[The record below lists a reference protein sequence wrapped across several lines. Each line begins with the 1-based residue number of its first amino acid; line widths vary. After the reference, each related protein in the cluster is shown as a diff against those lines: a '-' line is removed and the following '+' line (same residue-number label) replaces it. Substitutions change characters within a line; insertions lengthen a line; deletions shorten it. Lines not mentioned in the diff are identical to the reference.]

1 MRVCPTCRSRF
12 PPGSSFCPYDGQRLE
27 DLNEQA
33 VQHDEFI
40 GLVLDDRYRIEDR
53 LGRGGMGVVYAARHV
68 VIDKPVAIKILRK
81 EYSSDPHQVERF
93 VREARAASRI
103 GHPNIVDVT
112 DFGTLFNG
120 QIFLVM
126 EYLAG
131 VTLSRELKTQGA
143 LPARR
148 SITMALQI
156 CRALAAAHAKG
167 IVHRDLK
174 PENVFL
180 LNPSTAAEPDIQ
192 SGHHPDTVKLLDFG
206 IAKITWDEEGRR
218 LTKVGSVFGT
228 PQYMSPEQAAGKD
241 ADHRGDIYALGCIVY
256 EMLTGEV
263 PFLADTFMGTLTKQ
277 MFEKPV
283 PPRQL
288 RPDLTI
294 PPPLERVILKAMEKN
309 ADERYQSMTE
319 MAAALQECEGELEP
333 LPASSSYPDLMP
345 QIVVPVPTSGAAS
358 LMAPS
363 TPTVLEGGA
372 PPAPVEPTAPA
383 PSTAPKVVPRQVPP
397 RRGQGLVIA
406 VAAAAVL
413 VLSGVGFAIYRYSA
427 KTGTGAGTGTAA
439 VRTLDVGSG
448 SLAGRPDAGK
458 ALTAGRG
465 PDGAQARAR
474 DGGASADQG
483 RKKGVP
489 PKRKLVSKRRDG
501 GTSKADPKRDPRL
514 FELKPFPKDAK

>member
-33 VQHDEFI
+33 DQHDEFI
-40 GLVLDDRYRIEDR
+40 GLVLDDRYRIEGR

-131 VTLSRELKTQGA
+131 VTLSRELKTEGA
-143 LPARR
+143 LSARR
-148 SITMALQI
+148 SIAIAVQI

-180 LNPSTAAEPDIQ
+180 LNPSTAAEPDNA

-228 PQYMSPEQAAGKD
+228 PQYMSPEQASGKD

-309 ADERYQSMTE
+309 ADERFQSMAE
-319 MAAALQECEGELEP
+319 MATALLECEADLEP
-333 LPASSSYPDLMP
+333 LPEPASSYPDLLP

-358 LMAPS
+358 LMEPS
-363 TPTVLEGGA
+363 TPTVAERPSQLGRSAAHPVVDAAAEPAA
-372 PPAPVEPTAPA
+372 PR
-383 PSTAPKVVPRQVPP
+383 VVPREPPP
-397 RRGQGLVIA
+397 RRSRGLAIA
-406 VAAAAVL
+406 IVASIAI
-413 VLSGVGFAIYRYSA
+413 VLSGVGV
-427 KTGTGAGTGTAA
+427 A
-439 VRTLDVGSG
+439 VLRQRGGGPREGSG
-448 SLAGRPDAGK
+448 SAPAADARAGGAPRRADARVAGTARDLATAATRTHDGGVLAMPDLKKRPVVKRKPKRWDAG
-458 ALTAGRG
+458 AA
-465 PDGAQARAR
+465 
-474 DGGASADQG
+474 
-483 RKKGVP
+483 
-489 PKRKLVSKRRDG
+489 KR
-501 GTSKADPKRDPRL
+501 DPKRDPRL
-514 FELKPFPKDAK
+514 FELKPFPKDAR